1 MNTSMNLQRISV
13 DRLKPAKY
21 NPRKDLKPGDPAYE
35 KIKRSLHEFGYV
47 DPVIWN
53 EVTGNIVGGHQRYK
67 VLTAEGAT
75 EIDCV
80 VVHIENPQEEKA
92 LNIALNKAVGE
103 WEPVA
108 LADLLNDLKLS
119 GYDVDATGFDA
130 AEIDDLFSRVH
141 DKDVRDDDCDIDP
154 EQIEP
159 FVQPGDIWLLGKHRM
174 MCGDSTSEADV
185 ARLMDGDKANLV
197 VTDPPYNVSYESA
210 DGKKIQNDSMA
221 DGQFYEFLLA
231 AFRNM
236 AAHMAEGGSAYIFHA
251 DTEGLNFRRAFKEA
265 GFHISGVCI
274 WVKNSLVLGRSP
286 YQWQH
291 EPVLFGWLPNG
302 KHRWFADRKQSTI
315 WNFDKPKR
323 SKEHPT
329 MKPIPLLAY
338 PIKNSSAPNSIV
350 LDLFGG
356 SGSTLMACEQTD
368 RICRT
373 MELDPKYA
381 TAIVRGNIQLRG
393 FRVCAAGNSGRAEER
408 HRRACLSFGEGS
420 EPPPFGGGLAL
431 FLPKRMKPGAG
442 FCSGV
447 VEFIKK
453 THEWMRAFDS
463 QMLSYAHRPRDDD
476 GFSGADCA
484 AGGAGRVYGHHQRE
498 HYSQRD
504 CSELQQS
511 AAHVV
516 ESVYGAADGR
526 APAGHFADGGR

>member
-1 MNTSMNLQRISV
+1 MNTSMNIRKISV
-13 DRLKPAKY
+13 DQLKPAKY

-35 KIKRSLHEFGYV
+35 KIRRSLHEFGYV

-53 EVTGNIVGGHQRYK
+53 EVIGNIVGGHQRYK
-67 VLTAEGAT
+67 VLVAEGAT

-80 VVHIENPQEEKA
+80 VVHIENKQEEKA

-108 LADLLNDLKLS
+108 LADLLSDLKIS
-119 GYDVDATGFDA
+119 GYDLDITGFDA
-130 AEIDDLFSRVH
+130 AEVDDLFSQVH
-141 DKDVRDDDCDIDP
+141 DKDVHDDGCDIDP

-159 FVQPGDIWLLGKHRM
+159 FVQFGDIWMLGKHRM
-174 MCGDSTSEADV
+174 MCGDATSEEDV
-185 ARLMDGDKANLV
+185 VRLMDGDSANLV
-197 VTDPPYNVSYESA
+197 VTDPPYNVAYESA

-302 KHRWFADRKQSTI
+302 KHRWFSDRKQSTV
-315 WNFDKPKR
+315 WNFDKPRR

-338 PIKNSSAPNSIV
+338 PIKNSSAPNGIV

-368 RICRT
+368 RICLT

-381 TAIVRGNIQLRG
+381 TAIV
-393 FRVCAAGNSGRAEER
+393 
-408 HRRACLSFGEGS
+408 
-420 EPPPFGGGLAL
+420 
-431 FLPKRMKPGAG
+431 
-442 FCSGV
+442 
-447 VEFIKK
+447 
-453 THEWMRAFDS
+453 MR
-463 QMLSYAHRPRDDD
+463 
-476 GFSGADCA
+476 FSN
-484 AGGAGRVYGHHQRE
+484 E
-498 HYSQRD
+498 
-504 CSELQQS
+504 
-511 AAHVV
+511 
-516 ESVYGAADGR
+516 YGAENIRLLRDGKEMPY
-526 APAGHFADGGR
+526 AAVVSQNSENE